1 MCSRTV
7 RRAGREDS
15 RADRIDRRWETFELW
30 RAGPE
35 GEPAGEL
42 PARVGSRSGSGGW
55 DLSRTVGG
63 DGSGLDGS
71 AQGWRSL
78 PAVGCGVPDRE
89 TWVSIGGCGSGSGVD
104 RAEVGRASAGLLG
117 TDRVAG

>member
-15 RADRIDRRWETFELW
+15 RADRVDRRWETFELW

-42 PARVGSRSGSGGW
+42 PARIGSRSGSGGW
-55 DLSRTVGG
+55 DLSGTVGG

-71 AQGWRSL
+71 AQSRWSISALGSSV
-78 PAVGCGVPDRE
+78 PAGEVGLYF
-89 TWVSIGGCGSGSGVD
+89 GGCRSRSGVN
-104 RAEVGRASAGLLG
+104 AAAL
-117 TDRVAG
+117 